1 MNPSKLRFFSPRWY
15 LALVTLGLLLGLGIR
30 AYDIT
35 DLPLDFHPT
44 RQLHAAIVAR
54 GMYYE
59 TLDNVPP
66 ERRAAALASWRQEPI
81 IEPQVMERLAAW
93 GYRLVGG
100 EHLWIPRL
108 LSAIFWVAAGLAV
121 LLLSRELG
129 APDGGVVAMFYLL
142 FVPYAIY
149 ASRTFQPDPLMVC
162 LIAWALWATVRWRR
176 LRTLQAALLAGL
188 LVGLAIYVKSVAVF
202 FLGGALVGMILAGD
216 GLRKALRDRQV
227 WALGVLSLLPVAMF
241 YVYGLW
247 IAGFLQ
253 RQLNYRFFPE
263 LWRDP
268 AFYIRWQEMATN
280 LAGFGALL
288 AALLAL
294 GLTKRREVRG
304 MLLGLWLGYAAYSL
318 TFPYH
323 TLTHDYYQLPLI
335 LMVAIGL
342 GVAAEALLARLQ
354 PGAWTRW
361 LVVTLLFGGA
371 MFKAWD
377 VRVNLAR
384 RDYRG
389 EAVYWESLGE
399 QIPSGARVLSL
410 AQNYGFPL
418 SYFGWT
424 PNQPWLTPDDLN
436 LRALAGEDKAAVMQR
451 AFESI
456 AQFDYFV
463 VTRLDVLAD
472 DPALK
477 AYLYDNF
484 PVIAEGDGY
493 LIFDLQHPNP

>member
-1 MNPSKLRFFSPRWY
+1 MNTKEAFFSPPWLYRAVVL
-15 LALVTLGLLLGLGIR
+15 LALVFGLGIR

-35 DLPLDFHPT
+35 DLPFDFHPT

-54 GMYYE
+54 GMYYSGR
-59 TLDNVPP
+59 DDISP
-66 ERRAAALASWRQEPI
+66 ERRAATLESWRQEPI

-93 GYRLVGG
+93 GYRLAGG

-108 LSAIFWVAAGLAV
+108 LSATFWIAAGLAV
-121 LLLSRELG
+121 LLLNRELG
-129 APDGGVVAMFYLL
+129 AADGGVVALFYLL

-162 LIAWALWATVRWRR
+162 LIAWALWAAARWRR
-176 LRTLQAALLAGL
+176 LRTLRTALLAGL
-188 LVGLAIYVKSVAVF
+188 LAGLAIYVKSVAVF
-202 FLGGALVGMILAGD
+202 FLGGALIGMILPGD

-227 WALGVLSLLPVAMF
+227 WAIGILSLLPVTA
-241 YVYGLW
+241 YYIYGLW

-253 RQLNYRFFPE
+253 RQLNYRFFPD
-263 LWRDP
+263 LLRDP

-288 AALLAL
+288 AALVAV
-294 GLTKRREVRG
+294 GLTARRDVRG
-304 MLLGLWLGYAAYSL
+304 MLIGLWVGYAAYSL

-335 LMVAIGL
+335 LMTAIGL
-342 GVAAEALLARLQ
+342 GTAADAVLARLQ
-354 PGAWTRW
+354 PGVWVRL
-361 LVVTLLFGGA
+361 LVIALLFGGA
-371 MFKAWD
+371 FFKAWD

-384 RDYRG
+384 EDYRG
-389 EAVYWESLGE
+389 DAAFWENVGE
-399 QIPSGARVLSL
+399 HIPPGARVLSL

-424 PNQPWLTPDDLN
+424 PNQPWLTAADVN
-436 LRALAGEDKAAVMQR
+436 LRTLAGEDEAALMQR
-451 AFESI
+451 AFDSI
-456 AQFDYFV
+456 AEFDYFV
-463 VTRLDVLAD
+463 VTRPDVLND
-472 DPALK
+472 DAALK

-484 PVIAEGDGY
+484 PVIAQGDGY
-493 LIFDLQHPNP
+493 LIFDLR

>member
-1 MNPSKLRFFSPRWY
+1 MNTKEDFFSPPWLYRAVVL
-15 LALVTLGLLLGLGIR
+15 LALVFGLGIR

-35 DLPLDFHPT
+35 DLPFDFHPT

-54 GMYYE
+54 GMYYSGR
-59 TLDNVPP
+59 DDISP
-66 ERRAAALASWRQEPI
+66 ERRAATLESWRQEPI

-93 GYRLVGG
+93 GYRLAGG

-108 LSAIFWVAAGLAV
+108 LSATFWIAAGLAV
-121 LLLSRELG
+121 LLLNRELG
-129 APDGGVVAMFYLL
+129 AADGGVVALFYLL

-162 LIAWALWATVRWRR
+162 LIAWALWAAARWRR
-176 LRTLQAALLAGL
+176 LRTLRTALLAGL
-188 LVGLAIYVKSVAVF
+188 LAGLAIYVKSVAVF
-202 FLGGALVGMILAGD
+202 FLGGALIGMILPGD

-227 WALGVLSLLPVAMF
+227 WAIGILSLLPVTAF
-241 YVYGLW
+241 YIYGLW

-253 RQLNYRFFPE
+253 RQLNYRFFPD
-263 LWRDP
+263 LLRDP

-288 AALLAL
+288 AALVAV
-294 GLTKRREVRG
+294 GLTARRDVRG
-304 MLLGLWLGYAAYSL
+304 MLIGLWVGYAAYSL

-335 LMVAIGL
+335 LMTAIGL
-342 GVAAEALLARLQ
+342 GATADAVLARLQ
-354 PGAWTRW
+354 PGVWVRL
-361 LVVTLLFGGA
+361 LVIALLFGGA
-371 MFKAWD
+371 FFKAWD

-384 RDYRG
+384 ENYRG
-389 EAVYWESLGE
+389 EAAFWENVGE
-399 QIPSGARVLSL
+399 QIPPGARVLSL

-424 PNQPWLTPDDLN
+424 PNQPWLTAADVN
-436 LRALAGEDKAAVMQR
+436 LRTLAGEDETVLMQR
-451 AFESI
+451 AFDSI
-456 AQFDYFV
+456 AEFDYFV
-463 VTRLDVLAD
+463 VTRPDVLND
-472 DPALK
+472 DAALK

-484 PVIAEGDGY
+484 PEITQGDGY
-493 LIFDLQHPNP
+493 LIFDLR